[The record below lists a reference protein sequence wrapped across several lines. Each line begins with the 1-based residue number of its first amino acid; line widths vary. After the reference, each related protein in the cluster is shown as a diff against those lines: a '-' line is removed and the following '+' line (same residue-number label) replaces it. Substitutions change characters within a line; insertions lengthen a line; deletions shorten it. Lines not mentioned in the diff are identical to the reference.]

1 MAASHL
7 GPILAEPVTKSS
19 GNYLIDTL
27 YLYSIDTL
35 YILGEPRSENTYNNL
50 CINALEFITNE
61 AVKEQLLSDN
71 TTNHVQATDDIITR
85 LFADKPVEAANIL
98 NRFFSAFARLQTGL
112 FDKQKQTTGR
122 KFDIDEINN
131 WDLHEQRFNT
141 TVLSTEFIPNK
152 VYELIHTTH
161 NFNPFSGIEN
171 IHIQLTFDYVLFL
184 FSISMAK
191 NWNAN
196 WIDEQAQANLKR
208 RNFMIVSFLSIFTA
222 YFKPILDN
230 LIPTTAT
237 GNNLPEEYTRIIRFI
252 NKIIY
257 LHNSILDEHTEIDTT
272 TARANELEG
281 TTYEYNMAK
290 YEVESAERNNKDI
303 KQGQGADKS
312 YELLKKYNEKLLNE
326 TDEFSNIVIPNI
338 PDNTTGQP
346 DRLLSKELESSNHH
360 KKTEILLPELPS
372 AAAWEPIL
380 SKKMG
385 LSGVEINKVLDDINL
400 GMCKSKIELKSSAT
414 QFKVSGIPFSNIDYI
429 RNYLYNFTTSEIS
442 DVNGNFDLIMYFTS
456 ILIYYYSSIIDF
468 RILTAINNHYDP
480 IYFTKVGSF
489 DIHISPETYKKVVMQ
504 CEPNSRFHFIT
515 GIHAYKKSSG
525 FLKGIK
531 NTVELQAA
539 HRVMLIFDKKPMK
552 DKIYYYEPFG
562 QFYPVYDMYGRLIPD
577 MSERV
582 ISVRLKEMFTSLGMN
597 AGGVTLPKVVFP
609 YINTRGPTAAP
620 ADIPA
625 ETSNYC
631 NTGIFNLSRAA
642 YLGHGNPFN
651 YLLNSIINSNTIHN
665 DKTLDWIS
673 GYCGLIIIF
682 MMVMVKINCDTNMSP
697 SSNKT
702 VDDILIWFGEFNA
715 NPFNTYDNLMSRFI
729 LRGFGKLVENILD
742 GKQPYIQAIKYD
754 LLDTSISRKFKV
766 DSQGKLVNVLGEHLK
781 QNVKPNELIGIF
793 YKLLGLN
800 PSEFAAAEKADIQ
813 KKINSVVNFMYDQVP
828 HEEEGELQNESGS
841 DIETEETVNAKLAA
855 SKQYY
860 DKIIRQNQGKNKSKQ
875 KEPVKISLN
884 LGGIFGSWLSNK
896 FSKKGKVYI
905 TGPAANNALVPN
917 PAAPDSK
924 QINPNPQTPRVIYI
938 DTQSPNLAATAAH
951 AIA

>member
-1 MAASHL
+1 MSALNL
-7 GPILAEPVTKSS
+7 GPIHADPQAPNVITKSS

-27 YLYSIDTL
+27 YLYSRNTL
-35 YILGEPRSENTYNNL
+35 YILGETSHNTYNNL
-50 CINALEFITNE
+50 CNNALEFIINE
-61 AVKEQLLSDN
+61 AHKEQLLSDN
-71 TTNHVQATDDIITR
+71 TNNYVQATDDIITR
-85 LFADKPVEAANIL
+85 LFADKADVAENIL
-98 NRFFSAFARLQTGL
+98 NRFFNAFARLQTEL
-112 FDKQKQTTGR
+112 FDKQTAP
-122 KFDIDEINN
+122 KFDINVINN
-131 WDLHEQRFNT
+131 WDLHQDRFNIGN
-141 TVLSTEFIPNK
+141 LSTDFIPNK
-152 VYELIHTTH
+152 VYKLI
-161 NFNPFSGIEN
+161 PEN
-171 IHIQLTFDYVLFL
+171 IHMQITFDYVLFL
-184 FSISMAK
+184 FSISMAQ
-191 NWNAN
+191 NWNAK
-196 WIDEQAQANLKR
+196 WSDLPEQANLKR

-230 LIPTTAT
+230 LIPTAATA
-237 GNNLPEEYTRIIRFI
+237 NNLPEEYTRIISFI

-257 LHNSILDEHTEIDTT
+257 LHNSILDEHTKIDM
-272 TARANELEG
+272 TARTTGLEG
-281 TTYEYNMAK
+281 TTYEYNRAK
-290 YEVESAERNNKDI
+290 YEGNSAERNNKDI
-303 KQGQGADKS
+303 KQRQGADKS
-312 YELLKKYNEKLLNE
+312 YDLLTTYNNKLLANI
-326 TDEFSNIVIPNI
+326 EFSNIVIPNT
-338 PDNTTGQP
+338 PDITAGSP
-346 DRLLSKELESSNHH
+346 DRLLSKELESSVPD

-372 AAAWEPIL
+372 AAAWEPIV

-400 GMCKSKIELKSSAT
+400 GMCKSTIELKSSAT
-414 QFKVSGIPFSNIDYI
+414 QFKVSGIPFSNVSYI
-429 RNYLYNFTTSEIS
+429 RNYLYFLENDMEALEIH
-442 DVNGNFDLIMYFTS
+442 GTFDLVRYFKS
-456 ILIYYYSSIIDF
+456 IIEYYYSSIIDF

-539 HRVMLIFDKKPMK
+539 HRVMLIFDKRPTT

-582 ISVRLKEMFTSLGMN
+582 ISVRLKEMFTSLGISAN
-597 AGGVTLPKVVFP
+597 NVILHNIVFP
-609 YINTRGPTAAP
+609 YINTTGLNTVP

-625 ETSNYC
+625 KTSKYC

-642 YLGHGNPFN
+642 YFGHGNPFN

-665 DKTLDWIS
+665 NKTLDWIS

-682 MMVMVKINCDTNMSP
+682 MMVMVKINCDPNMSP

-729 LRGFGKLVENILD
+729 LRGFGRLVENILD

-754 LLDTSISRKFKV
+754 LQAIDVSRKFKV
-766 DSQGKLVNVLGEHLK
+766 DSQGKLMNVLGEHLK
-781 QNVKPNELIGIF
+781 QNGKPNELIGIF
-793 YKLLGLN
+793 YNLIGLN
-800 PSEFAAAEKADIQ
+800 PSEFAAGEKGDIQ
-813 KKINSVVNFMYDQVP
+813 KKINSVVKFMYNKVP
-828 HEEEGELQNESGS
+828 HEEGELQNESGS
-841 DIETEETVNAKLAA
+841 NLETDNKVNAKLAT
-855 SKQYY
+855 SKEYY

-875 KEPVKISLN
+875 KEPVKLSLN

-905 TGPAANNALVPN
+905 TGPAANNAMTSANNPVLPNSKRINPNPTIPRVIFIDTQVPN
-917 PAAPDSK
+917 PAA
-924 QINPNPQTPRVIYI
+924 
-938 DTQSPNLAATAAH
+938 AH
-951 AIA
+951 ASH